1 MIKLKKRRVTKAPEL
16 MISPM
21 IDMMFLMLVFFI
33 YCTMNMSEIKTIDI
47 KLPIAQNASI
57 KTKTNFN
64 ISIKADGTIWLGDK
78 QTDVDAVVMQAVLE
92 SKNNPDFAVIISAD
106 GDGVSYPTLPQLKD
120 SKTGKQGAADLI
132 ITLSSLND
140 PVL

>member
-1 MIKLKKRRVTKAPEL
+1 MIKLTKRRVTKAPEL

-106 GDGVSYPTLPQLKD
+106 GDGSYRNVIGLLD
-120 SKTGKQGAADLI
+120 RFKQAKITRVGLATDVGAEK
-132 ITLSSLND
+132 
-140 PVL
+140 

>member
-57 KTKTNFN
+57 KTKTSFN

-92 SKNNPDFAVIISAD
+92 SKNSPDFAVIISAD
-106 GDGVSYPTLPQLKD
+106 GDGSYRNVISLLD
-120 SKTGKQGAADLI
+120 RFKQAKITRVGLATDVGAEK
-132 ITLSSLND
+132 
-140 PVL
+140 

>member
-78 QTDVDAVVMQAVLE
+78 QTNVDAVVMQAVLE

-106 GDGVSYPTLPQLKD
+106 GDGSYRNVISLLD
-120 SKTGKQGAADLI
+120 RFKQAKITRVGLATDVGAEK
-132 ITLSSLND
+132 
-140 PVL
+140 

>member
-16 MISPM
+16 MIIPM

-57 KTKTNFN
+57 KTKTSFN

-92 SKNNPDFAVIISAD
+92 SKNSPDFAVIISAD
-106 GDGVSYPTLPQLKD
+106 GDGSYRNVISLLD
-120 SKTGKQGAADLI
+120 RFKQAKITRVGLATDVGAEK
-132 ITLSSLND
+132 
-140 PVL
+140 

>member
-47 KLPIAQNASI
+47 KLPIAQNATI

-78 QTDVDAVVMQAVLE
+78 KTDADAVVMQAVLE
-92 SKNNPDFAVIISAD
+92 SKNSPDFAVIISAD
-106 GDGVSYPTLPQLKD
+106 GDGSYRNVISLLD
-120 SKTGKQGAADLI
+120 RFKQAKITRVGLATDVGAEK
-132 ITLSSLND
+132 
-140 PVL
+140 

>member
-106 GDGVSYPTLPQLKD
+106 GDGSYRNVISLLD
-120 SKTGKQGAADLI
+120 RFKQAKITRVGLATDVGAEK
-132 ITLSSLND
+132 
-140 PVL
+140 

>member
-57 KTKTNFN
+57 KTKTSFN

-92 SKNNPDFAVIISAD
+92 SKNSPDFAVIISAD
-106 GDGVSYPTLPQLKD
+106 GDGSYRNVISLLD
-120 SKTGKQGAADLI
+120 RFKQAK
-132 ITLSSLND
+132 ITRVGLATD
-140 PVL
+140 VGEEK

>member
-106 GDGVSYPTLPQLKD
+106 GDGSYGCGQEGRAE
-120 SKTGKQGAADLI
+120 S
-132 ITLSSLND
+132 
-140 PVL
+140 

>member
-47 KLPIAQNASI
+47 KLPIAQNATI
-57 KTKTNFN
+57 KTKTSFN

-92 SKNNPDFAVIISAD
+92 SKNSPDFAVIISAD
-106 GDGVSYPTLPQLKD
+106 GDGSYRNVISLLD
-120 SKTGKQGAADLI
+120 RFKQAKITRVGLATDVGAEK
-132 ITLSSLND
+132 
-140 PVL
+140 

>member
-47 KLPIAQNASI
+47 KLPIAQNATI
-57 KTKTNFN
+57 KTKTSFN

-78 QTDVDAVVMQAVLE
+78 KTDADAVVMQAVLE
-92 SKNNPDFAVIISAD
+92 SKNSPDFAVIISAD
-106 GDGVSYPTLPQLKD
+106 GDGSYRNVISLLD
-120 SKTGKQGAADLI
+120 RFKQAKITRVGLATDVGAEK
-132 ITLSSLND
+132 
-140 PVL
+140 

>member
-78 QTDVDAVVMQAVLE
+78 QTDADAIVMQAVLE
-92 SKNNPDFAVIISAD
+92 SKNNQDFAVIISAD
-106 GDGVSYPTLPQLKD
+106 GDGSYRNVISLLD
-120 SKTGKQGAADLI
+120 RFKQAKITRVGLATDVGAEK
-132 ITLSSLND
+132 
-140 PVL
+140 